1 MGCTWLSRS
10 QRGCARVDVSPE
22 EMGTFRYQAICFA
35 IHHGV
40 VWAALL
46 PRRGIVFMQLSI
58 VYMTPGKPRDFCKC
72 LCMDWAMPFPLVSC
86 GWCQHLGLGAA
97 ASSRQLSLP
106 NWGVWA
112 GCAGCF
118 MACEALHSN
127 PSFIQV
133 SVSRGAAQSRRRSED
148 LITGAID
155 IA

>member
-72 LCMDWAMPFPLVSC
+72 LCMDWAMPFPSGELWLVPASWSGC
-86 GWCQHLGLGAA
+86 CCCFWSAQLAQQGCMGRVCRLLYGVGNFALESQLHPSECQQRC
-97 ASSRQLSLP
+97 SPEQ
-106 NWGVWA
+106 
-112 GCAGCF
+112 
-118 MACEALHSN
+118 EKK
-127 PSFIQV
+127 
-133 SVSRGAAQSRRRSED
+133 
-148 LITGAID
+148 
-155 IA
+155 